1 MEKTEGFRRKTRY
14 FMAGEPVSP
23 ILRSV
28 LQRCKLPISFARK
41 MSRQSIL
48 AGSLDFISHF
58 CGAKHESGA
67 IRANNE
73 KQSTGH
79 RIHDRGAGGRVSACP
94 STESDRRSFVET
106 LQYSVTQ
113 FTKFSIQKMAAAE
126 EWQDRGAPLFDL
138 AASVH

>member
-67 IRANNE
+67 IRANTESNRQGIAFTIE
-73 KQSTGH
+73 AP
-79 RIHDRGAGGRVSACP
+79 AGGYQLA
-94 STESDRRSFVET
+94 RRLSQIVVH
-106 LQYSVTQ
+106 LS
-113 FTKFSIQKMAAAE
+113 K
-126 EWQDRGAPLFDL
+126 LFNIR
-138 AASVH
+138 